1 MNGKIGEEAKIL
13 VWKSE
18 TETETDPRTG
28 KEKLMTE
35 AS

>member
-1 MNGKIGEEAKIL
+1 MVKLEKRQR
-13 VWKSE
+13 SE
-18 TETETDPRTG
+18 TETETGPKTG